1 MVGGFKLDDL
11 TDVLKRKLTFDE
23 MITHLNEKGITFE
36 IITQDNAKDILQN
49 LNYLFKLTSY
59 RKNFHKNNKNK
70 YVNLDFGMLSDLATI
85 DMRLRYIVLQ
95 MTLDLEHRIKTNI
108 MTDITN
114 NQDENGYDIVNE
126 FFDKKNIN
134 VDDILKPLKH
144 HTHYNYGLYSKY
156 GHLPPVWVLFEIIS
170 FGQFVRF
177 VEFYYEHKNK
187 SNDFKM
193 LYKSLKYAKNIRNC
207 AAHNTPILMDITHTK
222 QLRHREYFINEFVRE
237 IPNISNDTRN
247 KRLSNR
253 KVHDLTA
260 LLILYNHF
268 ITSKPMKEVRYED
281 LTELIKNRAI
291 RHENYYSK
299 HSAIISVYKYFY
311 KIIDYLND
319 NM

>member
-1 MVGGFKLDDL
+1 MAGGLIL
-11 TDVLKRKLTFDE
+11 NVLSNVLKKKLTFDE
-23 MITHLNEKGITFE
+23 MITHLEDKGITFE
-36 IITQDNAKDILQN
+36 IMTQDSAKEVLQN
-49 LNYLFKLTSY
+49 LNYFFKLTSY
-59 RKNFHKNNKNK
+59 RKNFHKNNNNK

-108 MTDITN
+108 ITDITN
-114 NQDENGYDIVNE
+114 NQNENGYDIVSD

-144 HTHYNYGLYSKY
+144 HTHYNYGLYSRY
-156 GHLPPVWVLFEIIS
+156 GQLPPVWVLFEVIT

-177 VEFYYEHKNK
+177 VEYYYEHKNK

-207 AAHNTPILMDITHTK
+207 AAHNTPILMDVTHTK
-222 QLRHREYFINEFVRE
+222 QLRHREHFINDFIIN
-237 IPNISNDTRN
+237 IPNISNDTRK

-260 LLILYNHF
+260 LLVLYDHF
-268 ITSKPMKEVRYED
+268 ITSKPMKEVRYKD
-281 LTELIKNRAI
+281 LNELIKNRAI
-291 RHENYYSK
+291 RHEHYYSK
-299 HSAIISVYKYFY
+299 HPAIISVYKYFC
-311 KIIDYLND
+311 KIIDFLNK
-319 NM
+319 NV